1 MTQKDKIKEQIIEK
15 ADAIAR
21 SIANGKDV
29 VITRSSGSSIKV
41 KESSVKLI

>member
-21 SIANGKDV
+21 SVANGKDV
-29 VITRSSGSSIKV
+29 TITRAAGSGIKV
-41 KESSVKLI
+41 RESSVKVI